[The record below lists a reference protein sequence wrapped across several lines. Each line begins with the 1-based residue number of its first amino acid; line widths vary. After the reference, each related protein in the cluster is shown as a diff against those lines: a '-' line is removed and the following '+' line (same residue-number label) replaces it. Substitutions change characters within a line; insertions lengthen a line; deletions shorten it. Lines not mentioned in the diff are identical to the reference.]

1 MNRYTIRN
9 RNTGE
14 EKVMYAF
21 MIKWAIKATGWAPA
35 DCIVVE
41 WEAVG

>member
-14 EKVMYAF
+14 EKTMYAF
-21 MIKWAIKATGWAPA
+21 LAGWAIKATGWNPA

-41 WEAVG
+41 WEPVG